1 MESIRVYRDLINRIP
16 VNNQS
21 AMIKKDVW
29 ERFSYNE
36 EIKKAIFG
44 RAERVEISREDIHSE
59 GNIEKRIIM
68 TLMWG
73 YPMGGHGRNIEY
85 VIEKIDE
92 LKKILSSVNGQDLP
106 KDKASEIIAEISK
119 FRGLGISTWS
129 KLLYF
134 FNASVESK
142 NCQIYDLKIV
152 DSLNKKQFSELGIQ
166 QQWKQNIVQYYQYIE
181 LLDSLAK
188 SMGVLPE
195 QVEVFLFYYNLYY
208 KFTV

>member
-1 MESIRVYRDLINRIP
+1 
-16 VNNQS
+16 
-21 AMIKKDVW
+21 
-29 ERFSYNE
+29 
-36 EIKKAIFG
+36 
-44 RAERVEISREDIHSE
+44 
-59 GNIEKRIIM
+59 
-68 TLMWG
+68 
-73 YPMGGHGRNIEY
+73 MGGHGGNIEY

-188 SMGVLPE
+188 SMGVLPK